1 MKYVNDNNPVVADL
15 CKKHKVSKLYS
26 FESEWNPQDDIELLV
41 DFNGVDVKD
50 YATNYFDLEE
60 ALSKALG
67 HQVFLASDKYVK
79 NPVRKRNIE
88 RTKML
93 IYE

>member
-1 MKYVNDNNPVVADL
+1 MKYVDNNNPVVADL
-15 CKKHKVSKLYS
+15 CKKHKVNKLYS
-26 FESEWNPQDDIELLV
+26 FESEWNPQDDIEMLV

-50 YATNYFDLEE
+50 YATNYFALED
-60 ALSKALG
+60 ALSNALG
-67 HQVFLASDKYVK
+67 HQVFLSTDKYVK